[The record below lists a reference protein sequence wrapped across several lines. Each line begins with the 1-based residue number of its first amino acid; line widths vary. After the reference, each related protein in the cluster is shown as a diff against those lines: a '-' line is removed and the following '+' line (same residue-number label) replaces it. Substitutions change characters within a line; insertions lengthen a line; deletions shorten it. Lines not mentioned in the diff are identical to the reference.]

1 MFKYIEN
8 FNGVIGACDDGD
20 LADDDA
26 IDGGVLIVVLPVRT
40 MEKPNEKTRADA

>member
-1 MFKYIEN
+1 MFFEN
-8 FNGVIGACDDGD
+8 FVGVIGACDDGD